1 MQIDVDKKLQV
12 ATKLRMILVSM
23 KHLESYS
30 DIYRHY
36 KIMIIHEA
44 EKKTRWINESLG
56 ALSVYPTKKKTIYWS
71 KI

>member
-1 MQIDVDKKLQV
+1 MQKDVDKKLQV

-36 KIMIIHEA
+36 KNMIIHEA

-56 ALSVYPTKKKTIYWS
+56 ALSVYPAKKKTIYWS

>member
-1 MQIDVDKKLQV
+1 MQKDVDKKLQV

-44 EKKTRWINESLG
+44 EKKNK
-56 ALSVYPTKKKTIYWS
+56 VN
-71 KI
+71 